1 MKRAARYLRVSRSD
15 QRENLQ
21 ADETEQLIER
31 REWELIETYVDHGVS
46 GSRERRPDLDRLL
59 ADARKRRFD
68 VLVVWRSDRLFRSL
82 RHMVNTLAELDA
94 IGVHF
99 VSASEVFDTTT
110 PQGKLLLHLVAA
122 FSEFERNT
130 LIERTRAGMAAA
142 KRRGVR
148 LGRPQ
153 VELDLGKARQ
163 LRQAGLS
170 YRQIADQLGVGL
182 GTVHAALQA
191 VRERRPPGTS

>member
-1 MKRAARYLRVSRSD
+1 MKRVARYLRVSRSD

-21 ADETEQLIER
+21 ADETEQLIAR
-31 REWELIETYVDHGVS
+31 REWTLVETYVDHGVS
-46 GSRERRPDLDRLL
+46 GSRERRPGLDKLM
-59 ADARKRRFD
+59 ADARRRRFD

-94 IGVHF
+94 IGVDF

-122 FSEFERNT
+122 FSEFERQT

-153 VELDLGKARQ
+153 VQLDLTRAHQ

-170 YRQIADQLGVGL
+170 YRQIAGQLGVGL

-191 VRERRPPGTS
+191 VRESRPPGTS